1 MPRHKASS
9 EILLYAEMVAPSVMR
24 LKDGAL
30 LTGFRLAGPDLESS
44 PPELWAAISNAL
56 NDALCGLDHGWT
68 AHFETVRIPS
78 NRGGRGEF
86 LDPTCRLID
95 EEQAKTEFFST
106 EQWLFLTQASGW
118 TNKHSTLKRIKGWL
132 YEEPKVSIAEE
143 VGRQTERFEATV
155 HRVFNSLCTHLRIR
169 RFVSEPDNDELL
181 QAVYYCL
188 SGHWQKTRLPDV
200 PACLDVLLAED
211 WVQGNPMVLG
221 RRLVRAVSLRGYP
234 SDTFAGCL
242 DALQRLPFQV
252 RWSHRFII
260 QDYQQSEALLRKEQ
274 RRWQQKSRSFASQI
288 MRTEGR
294 LDHHAVERANELDAA
309 LGDLNAGAVLY
320 GHHTSVLVISGQ
332 SHEEIEA
339 RCSLVG
345 RVAQRAGYIA
355 HAETYN
361 GLEAF
366 IGSLPGHSRQ
376 NVRKPIIHSL
386 NFADLVPISREWS
399 GEPRC
404 PSPFFEKRSPALAEA
419 RSSSGARFHLNL
431 HVGDVGHTL
440 MLGPTGAG
448 KSTLLA
454 YLASQFLR
462 YESQGAQ
469 VFAFDKGRSLLPL
482 CAAIGDAAHVDFG
495 TQAPELCPLQDLGSP
510 KERAWAA
517 EWIEQLLSLQAL
529 RVDSSKRPQLIEALQ
544 TFSAT
549 SGGGSLTDFVT
560 TLQDASMR
568 TALGY
573 YASEGPGGSILD
585 GERTDLPTS
594 QFTVFEI
601 EDLMNMGPKIVDATL
616 LYLFRYIE
624 NKLDGRPTLLLLDE
638 AWLALSNALFSEKI
652 REWLKVLRKNNCA
665 VVMATQSLSDV
676 VNSPIRDAVL
686 ESCPTR
692 LLLPNP
698 EADSAMMRQ
707 LYRDYLR
714 LDDAQVALIAGA
726 EKKRQYY
733 YASPTGTRL
742 FELGLGPVALSFLG
756 ASSKPDLR
764 TIGAL
769 RAAHQERWPAQWLE
783 QRGLPEAAARW
794 RTVSGHPQE
803 RQGEQDDEDKTLP
816 HPTLEHAFGRAQ
828 GHDGDRR
835 ALTHAG

>member
-1 MPRHKASS
+1 
-9 EILLYAEMVAPSVMR
+9 
-24 LKDGAL
+24 
-30 LTGFRLAGPDLESS
+30 
-44 PPELWAAISNAL
+44 
-56 NDALCGLDHGWT
+56 
-68 AHFETVRIPS
+68 
-78 NRGGRGEF
+78 
-86 LDPTCRLID
+86 
-95 EEQAKTEFFST
+95 
-106 EQWLFLTQASGW
+106 
-118 TNKHSTLKRIKGWL
+118 
-132 YEEPKVSIAEE
+132 
-143 VGRQTERFEATV
+143 
-155 HRVFNSLCTHLRIR
+155 
-169 RFVSEPDNDELL
+169 
-181 QAVYYCL
+181 
-188 SGHWQKTRLPDV
+188 
-200 PACLDVLLAED
+200 
-211 WVQGNPMVLG
+211 
-221 RRLVRAVSLRGYP
+221 
-234 SDTFAGCL
+234 
-242 DALQRLPFQV
+242 
-252 RWSHRFII
+252 
-260 QDYQQSEALLRKEQ
+260 
-274 RRWQQKSRSFASQI
+274 
-288 MRTEGR
+288 
-294 LDHHAVERANELDAA
+294 
-309 LGDLNAGAVLY
+309 
-320 GHHTSVLVISGQ
+320 
-332 SHEEIEA
+332 
-339 RCSLVG
+339 
-345 RVAQRAGYIA
+345 
-355 HAETYN
+355 
-361 GLEAF
+361 
-366 IGSLPGHSRQ
+366 
-376 NVRKPIIHSL
+376 
-386 NFADLVPISREWS
+386 
-399 GEPRC
+399 
-404 PSPFFEKRSPALAEA
+404 
-419 RSSSGARFHLNL
+419 
-431 HVGDVGHTL
+431 

-495 TQAPELCPLQDLGSP
+495 TQAPELCPLQDLRSP

-573 YASEGPGGSILD
+573 YASEGPGGAVLD
-585 GERTDLPTS
+585 GEETDLPTS

-726 EKKRQYY
+726 ERKRQYY
-733 YASPTGTRL
+733 YTSPTGTRL
-742 FELGLGPVALSFLG
+742 FELNLGPVAL
-756 ASSKPDLR
+756 KPDLAA
-764 TIGAL
+764 IGAL
-769 RAAHQERWPAQWLE
+769 RTAHRERWPGEWLKR
-783 QRGLPEAAARW
+783 RGLGEVAARW
-794 RTVSGHPQE
+794 MTISGHPQE
-803 RQGEQDDEDKTLP
+803 RQGEENDEEKTLP
-816 HPTLEHAFGRAQ
+816 YRSLEHALRHAQ
-828 GHDGDRR
+828 GDDGDSRT
-835 ALTHAG
+835 LTYAG